1 MLCTIIKVSIKLRN
15 GILEE
20 KLTVHVVGCPEESAM
35 PRSDMRG
42 STVDE
47 KNTNWHMEKVER
59 DRSQSWGRKKGGCG
73 PS

>member
-20 KLTVHVVGCPEESAM
+20 KLTVHVVGCREESDM
-35 PRSDMRG
+35 LRSDMRG

-47 KNTNWHMEKVER
+47 KNTNWHMEKVE
-59 DRSQSWGRKKGGCG
+59 
-73 PS
+73 